1 MTGRSFWIDEC
12 TTAEFAKIPALADC
26 WHAMR
31 HYPEVQ
37 LPLYMLYMRGWV
49 QLFGAGEWVLRA
61 AGLPWFIAG
70 AVIFSVGVGRRLGT
84 VLLPALLV
92 SWSAFASYYLN
103 EARVYSLQLGV
114 ALALV
119 GSGVL
124 VLSSILG
131 GTASRPWWRCFLAS
145 LFLLCGTS
153 PLGAVWGFFFFAAFL
168 LLLPRRHWAD
178 LWRRTPIST
187 GICAAGLA
195 ALAAYYAWTL
205 TLPARP
211 TGGITNAQTVAF
223 VFYEL
228 LGLSGWGPGRLELR
242 TAGASALKPFLV
254 FVIPFA
260 LLLGVISWNGFKE
273 LSSRFTPRRL
283 LAVVLMV
290 AAPLLIIGA
299 LGIVTHFRVLGRHAT
314 PLLPMLLL
322 VLAFGIL
329 RLAQRSPRLGRALA
343 GLFLICC
350 LGSTLMIRFAPRHE
364 KDDYRTAATGRSPRR
379 NQDSACGGMPN
390 RSPPPTTKSPATRA
404 S

>member
-1 MTGRSFWIDEC
+1 MTDATPRTAIPPATIFWTLALITGAALPAATGRSFWIDEC

-49 QLFGAGEWVLRA
+49 QLFGAGEWVLRV

-119 GSGVL
+119 GSGAM
-124 VLSSILG
+124 VLSSLST
-131 GTASRPWWRCFLAS
+131 GTMRRHWWRCFLAS

-153 PLGAVWGFFFFAAFL
+153 PLGAVWGFFFFATIL

-178 LWRRTPIST
+178 LWRLTPIST

-195 ALAAYYAWTL
+195 ALAAT
-205 TLPARP
+205 TP
-211 TGGITNAQTVAF
+211 
-223 VFYEL
+223 
-228 LGLSGWGPGRLELR
+228 GP
-242 TAGASALKPFLV
+242 
-254 FVIPFA
+254 
-260 LLLGVISWNGFKE
+260 
-273 LSSRFTPRRL
+273 
-283 LAVVLMV
+283 
-290 AAPLLIIGA
+290 
-299 LGIVTHFRVLGRHAT
+299 
-314 PLLPMLLL
+314 
-322 VLAFGIL
+322 
-329 RLAQRSPRLGRALA
+329 
-343 GLFLICC
+343 
-350 LGSTLMIRFAPRHE
+350 
-364 KDDYRTAATGRSPRR
+364 
-379 NQDSACGGMPN
+379 
-390 RSPPPTTKSPATRA
+390 
-404 S
+404 